1 MDKYKAESV
10 LPYDKKESKSS
21 QVRQMFDT
29 IAPTYDSLNRM
40 MTFGIDKRW
49 RHIAMKHL
57 AEYCPEQILDVATGT
72 GDLPLLM
79 EKMLSPKKIIGI
91 DLSEGML
98 DIARKKISDRNLNDK
113 IDFFREDCL
122 SLSFPDNTFD
132 AVTVSFGVRNF
143 EHLEQGY
150 SEMYRVLK
158 PGGALLVIEL
168 STPEQFPFKQF
179 YRLYAFHI
187 IPLLGKLFTK
197 DSRAYTYLPL
207 SIAAAPQGEEMLK
220 IFRKIGFSKTSCR
233 KLTFGVCTIYIGE
246 K

>member
-10 LPYDKKESKSS
+10 LPYDKEESKST

-29 IAPTYDSLNRM
+29 IAPAYDSLNRM

-49 RHIAMKHL
+49 RRIAMKYL
-57 AEYCPEQILDVATGT
+57 AEHNPGLILDVATGT

-79 EKMLSPKKIIGI
+79 EKMLSPQKITGI

-98 DIARKKISDRNLNDK
+98 DIARKKIREHNLNDV
-113 IDFFREDCL
+113 IEFFREDCL
-122 SLSFPDNTFD
+122 SLSFPDNNFD
-132 AVTVSFGVRNF
+132 AVTVAFGVRNF

-158 PGGALLVIEL
+158 PGGVLIVIEL
-168 STPEQFPFKQF
+168 STPERFPLRQL

-187 IPLLGKLFTK
+187 IPLMGKLFTK
-197 DSRAYTYLPL
+197 DSRAYSYLPM
-207 SIAAAPQGEEMLK
+207 SIAAAPQGKEMLK
-220 IFRKIGFSKTSCR
+220 IFRKAGFSKTSCR
-233 KLTFGVCTIYIGE
+233 KLTFGVCTIYTGI